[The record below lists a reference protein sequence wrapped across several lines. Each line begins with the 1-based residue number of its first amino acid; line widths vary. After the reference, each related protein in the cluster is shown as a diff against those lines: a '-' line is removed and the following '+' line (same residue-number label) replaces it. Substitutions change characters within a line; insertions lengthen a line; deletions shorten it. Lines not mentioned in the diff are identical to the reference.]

1 MMTRKLSPKLAARMT
16 AKARGMTLVELMVG
30 LAIGLFL
37 VAVMSSIYVGSKG
50 TFLAQESTSRMQ
62 ENGRFAMDT
71 MANDLRMSGFR
82 GCLGQVRSTQFTNTL
97 NTPTAVLYDY
107 AQPAWGS
114 HHTGGGWSPA
124 LTAPLS
130 GLAMS
135 TNGDVLVLRRPN
147 GSGWALTAEML
158 NASAAMTVTATATL
172 KKGDLL
178 MVADCGGAAVLQATN
193 DTPGLS
199 GSVEHLVG
207 VAGVSPGVSGTNL
220 GRTFLQDALIWR
232 VQTVAYYL
240 APSLR
245 RTGQTALWS
254 YTAPAYDGAAN
265 SNELVTGVERMA
277 VSYGVDTDGDF
288 AADRFRSADLVA
300 DWTQV
305 VSARVELL
313 LVGSEDQVAS
323 SVQPVV
329 FNGLTITPTDRRLRT
344 VMSLAASLRNTVP

>member
-1 MMTRKLSPKLAARMT
+1 MMTLKQ
-16 AKARGMTLVELMVG
+16 RGMTLVELMIGVV
-30 LAIGLFL
+30 IGLFL

-50 TFLAQESTSRMQ
+50 TFLAQESTSRLQ

-71 MANDLRMSGFR
+71 IANDLRMSGFR

-97 NTPTAVLYDY
+97 NTPTSVLYDY
-107 AQPAWGS
+107 SQPAWGS
-114 HHTGGGWSPA
+114 HHTGASWSPA

-147 GSGWALTAEML
+147 GGGWALTAEMA
-158 NASAAMTVTATATL
+158 NASGAMTITATSTF

-178 MVADCGGAAVLQATN
+178 MVADCGGAAMLQATN

-199 GSVEHLVG
+199 GSVEHVVG
-207 VAGVSPGVSGTNL
+207 VAGVSPGVSSTDL

-245 RTGQTALWS
+245 RPGQTALWS
-254 YTAPAYDGAAN
+254 YTSPTYDGAAN
-265 SNELVTGVERMA
+265 STELVTGVERMA
-277 VSYGVDTDGDF
+277 VSYGVDTDADF
-288 AADRFRSADLVA
+288 SADRFRTADLVA

-323 SVQPVV
+323 KIQPVV
-329 FNGLTITPTDRRLRT
+329 FDGQTITPTDRRLRT